1 MVSIDAKLIIVKLI
15 YQKKRLRRV
24 VLLSVLLLSMFL
36 LVLWQHYQLL
46 DPMTTQTA
54 ESPVASAAID
64 EPIQPIPLR
73 LELNESKVKLGEK
86 LFHDPQLSGDSSIS
100 CASCHNLQT
109 GGTDRLPRSLGIN
122 GAVGDRNSP
131 TVFNSGFNFKQFWDG
146 RSETLVAQIDG
157 PINNPKEMGS
167 SWAEIIGKL
176 QGESDYVYRFDKLYP
191 EGIKKENI
199 RDAIATFVRSLYTPN
214 SRFDKFLRGDESAI
228 TEEEKEGYRRFK
240 AYGCVSC
247 HQGMNVGGNMFQT
260 MGVMAD
266 YFGDGEDRMPSDA
279 GRFHVTGNEGDRY
292 MFKVPSLRNVALTPP
307 YFHDG
312 SVVTLEGAVAIMAKY
327 QLGRQLSPKD
337 IDLIV
342 KFLDTLTGEYKGQ
355 AL

>member
-1 MVSIDAKLIIVKLI
+1 ML
-15 YQKKRLRRV
+15 
-24 VLLSVLLLSMFL
+24 LLSVLLLSMFF

-46 DPMTTQTA
+46 
-54 ESPVASAAID
+54 ESNSDREETVEFPVAIAAID
-64 EPIQPIPLR
+64 EPIQPIPLA
-73 LELNESKVKLGEK
+73 LALNENKVKLGEK
-86 LFHDPQLSGDSSIS
+86 LFHDTKLSGDNTIS

-109 GGTDRLPRSLGIN
+109 GGTDRLPRSMGIN

-146 RSETLVAQIDG
+146 RSESLVDQIDG
-157 PINNPKEMGS
+157 PISNPIEMGS
-167 SWAEIIGKL
+167 SWPEIIGKL
-176 QGESDYVYRFDKLYP
+176 KRESDYVYMFDKLYKD
-191 EGIKKENI
+191 GINKENL
-199 RDAIATFVRSLYTPN
+199 RDAIANFMNSLYTPN
-214 SRFDKFLRGDESAI
+214 SRFDKFLLGDSSAI
-228 TEEEKEGYRRFK
+228 TEEEKEGYERFK

-266 YFGDGEDRMPSDA
+266 YFGDRKAEDP
-279 GRFHVTGNEGDRY
+279 GRFNVTGNEGDRHL
-292 MFKVPSLRNVALTPP
+292 FKVPSLRNVALTDP

-312 SVVTLEGAVAIMAKY
+312 SVPTLKGAVAIMAKY

-337 IDLIV
+337 IELIV
-342 KFLDTLTGEYKGQ
+342 KFLHTLTGEYKGQ